1 MRISTAQLFQ
11 QRVTAMLDQQVKLAR
26 TEQQLA
32 SGKRLVSAAD
42 DPAASLR
49 SLQVGNRLA
58 QNEQFLKNLDTVQG
72 RLEIEEGVLASSVDL
87 LQRVREL
94 AVQSLNTTL
103 GPEALKSLEGEV
115 RSHLEGL
122 LSMANTQNASG
133 EFLFAGY
140 QVDAIPFSSDG
151 SGNFTYNGDQG
162 QQHLQVSQTR
172 QIAAADSGSDI
183 FLGVDAAA
191 GGITSSFDILNDFAD
206 ALAAGSVTADIL
218 TDIDAAMNKILA
230 VRVDVG
236 SRLRAVDDQRGTNES
251 FGLVLEKERS
261 DLVDLDYTEAISRFN
276 RELLA
281 LQASEQ
287 VFAKVQGLSLFDYL
301 G

>member
-1 MRISTAQLFQ
+1 MRISTAQMFQ
-11 QRVTAMLDQQVKLAR
+11 QRVTAMLEQQVDLAR

-32 SGKRLVSAAD
+32 TGKRLVSAAD

-49 SLQVGNRLA
+49 NLQLGDRLT
-58 QNEQFLKNLDTVQG
+58 QNEQYQKNLDAAQG
-72 RLEIEEGVLASSVDL
+72 RLELEEGALASSVDL

-94 AVQSLNTTL
+94 AVQALNATL
-103 GPEALKSLEGEV
+103 GPGDLKAIEVEV
-115 RSHLEGL
+115 RSQLDGL
-122 LSMANTQNASG
+122 LSVANTQNTNG

-140 QVDAIPFSSDG
+140 RVDTIPFSSDG
-151 SGNFTYNGDQG
+151 AGNVTYNGDQG
-162 QQHLQVSQTR
+162 RQHLQVSQTR
-172 QIAAADSGSDI
+172 QVAAADNGADV
-183 FLGVDAAA
+183 FQGVNAAA

-206 ALAAGSVTADIL
+206 ALAAGTVTADTL
-218 TDIDAAMNKILA
+218 TDIDAAMDKVLT
-230 VRVDVG
+230 VRADVG
-236 SRLRAVDDQRGTNES
+236 SRLRAVDDQRGTNAS
-251 FGLVLEKERS
+251 FGLVLENERA

-276 RELLA
+276 QQLLA

>member
-1 MRISTAQLFQ
+1 MRISTAQMFQ
-11 QRVTAMLDQQVKLAR
+11 QRVTTMLEQQVDLAR

-32 SGKRLVSAAD
+32 TGKRLVSAAD

-49 SLQVGNRLA
+49 NLQLGDRLT
-58 QNEQFLKNLDTVQG
+58 QNEQYQKNLDAAQG
-72 RLEIEEGVLASSVDL
+72 RLELEEGALASSVDL

-94 AVQSLNTTL
+94 AVQALNATL
-103 GPEALKSLEGEV
+103 GPGDLKAIEVEV
-115 RSHLEGL
+115 RSQLDGL
-122 LSMANTQNASG
+122 LSVANTQNTNG

-140 QVDAIPFSSDG
+140 QVDTIPFSSDG
-151 SGNFTYNGDQG
+151 AGNVTYNGDQG
-162 QQHLQVSQTR
+162 RQHLQVSQTR
-172 QIAAADSGSDI
+172 QVAAADNGADV
-183 FLGVDAAA
+183 FQGVNAAA

-206 ALAAGSVTADIL
+206 ALAAGTVTADTL
-218 TDIDAAMNKILA
+218 TDIDTAMDKILT
-230 VRVDVG
+230 VRADVG

-251 FGLVLEKERS
+251 FGLVLEKERA

-276 RELLA
+276 QQLLA
-281 LQASEQ
+281 FQASEQ

>member
-1 MRISTAQLFQ
+1 MRISTAQMFQ
-11 QRVTAMLDQQVKLAR
+11 QQVTAMLEQQVALSR

-32 SGKRLVSAAD
+32 TGKRLVSAAD

-49 SLQVGNRLA
+49 SLQLGDRLT
-58 QNEQFLKNLDTVQG
+58 QNEQYLKNLDAAQG
-72 RLEIEEGVLASSVDL
+72 RLELEEGALASSVDV

-94 AVQSLNTTL
+94 AVQALNATL
-103 GPEALKSLEGEV
+103 GPGDLKSIEVEV
-115 RSHLEGL
+115 RSRLEDL
-122 LSMANTQNASG
+122 LSIANTQNANG

-140 QVDAIPFSSDG
+140 QVDTIPFSSDG
-151 SGNFTYNGDQG
+151 SGNFAYNGDQG

-172 QIAAADSGSDI
+172 QLAAADNGADV
-183 FLGVDAAA
+183 FLGVTAAA
-191 GGITSSFDILNDFAD
+191 GGITSNFDILNDFAD
-206 ALAAGSVTADIL
+206 ALVAGTVSADTL
-218 TDIDAAMNKILA
+218 TDIDTAMDQILV
-230 VRVDVG
+230 VRADVG
-236 SRLRAVDDQRGTNES
+236 SRLGAVDDQRSTNES
-251 FGLVLEKERS
+251 FDLVLQKERA

-276 RELLA
+276 QQLLA

>member
-1 MRISTAQLFQ
+1 MRISTAQMFQ
-11 QRVTAMLDQQVKLAR
+11 QQVTAMLEQQVELSR

-49 SLQVGNRLA
+49 SLQLGDRLT
-58 QNEQFLKNLDTVQG
+58 QNEQYLKNLDAAQG
-72 RLEIEEGVLASSVDL
+72 RLELEEGALASSVDV

-94 AVQSLNTTL
+94 AVQALNATL
-103 GPEALKSLEGEV
+103 GPGDLKSIEAEV

-122 LSMANTQNASG
+122 LSIANTQNANG

-140 QVDAIPFSSDG
+140 QVDTIPFSSDG
-151 SGNFTYNGDQG
+151 SGNFTYSGDQG

-172 QIAAADSGSDI
+172 QLAAADNGADV
-183 FLGVDAAA
+183 FLGVNAAA
-191 GGITSSFDILNDFAD
+191 GGVTSNFDILNNFAD
-206 ALAAGSVTADIL
+206 ALAAGTVSADTL
-218 TDIDAAMNKILA
+218 TDIDTAMDKILV
-230 VRVDVG
+230 VRADVG
-236 SRLRAVDDQRGTNES
+236 SRLRAVDDQRSTNES
-251 FGLVLEKERS
+251 FDLVLQKERS

-276 RELLA
+276 QQLLA

>member
-1 MRISTAQLFQ
+1 VRISTAQMFQ
-11 QRVTAMLDQQVKLAR
+11 QQVTAMLEQQVALAR

-32 SGKRLVSAAD
+32 TGKRLVSAAD

-49 SLQVGNRLA
+49 SLQLGDRLT
-58 QNEQFLKNLDTVQG
+58 QNEQYLKNLDTAQS
-72 RLEIEEGVLASSVDL
+72 RLELEEGALASSIDV

-94 AVQSLNTTL
+94 AVQALSATL
-103 GPEALKSLEGEV
+103 GPGDLKSIEVEV
-115 RSHLEGL
+115 RSRLEDL
-122 LSMANTQNASG
+122 LSIANTQNANG

-140 QVDAIPFSSDG
+140 QVDTIPFSSDG

-172 QIAAADSGSDI
+172 QLAAADNGADV
-183 FLGVDAAA
+183 FLGVTAAA
-191 GGITSSFDILNDFAD
+191 GGITSNFDILNNFAD
-206 ALAAGSVTADIL
+206 ALAAGTVSADTL
-218 TDIDAAMNKILA
+218 TDIDTAMDKILV
-230 VRVDVG
+230 VRADVG
-236 SRLRAVDDQRGTNES
+236 SRLRAVDDQRSTNES
-251 FGLVLEKERS
+251 FDLVLQKERA
-261 DLVDLDYTEAISRFN
+261 DLVNLDYTEAISRFN
-276 RELLA
+276 QQLLA

>member
-1 MRISTAQLFQ
+1 MRISTAHLFQ
-11 QRVTAMLDQQVKLAR
+11 QQVTAMLEQQAQLAR

-49 SLQVGNRLA
+49 NLQLGDRLT
-58 QNEQFLKNLDTVQG
+58 QNEQYLKNLNTMQG
-72 RLEIEEGVLASSVDL
+72 RLELEEGALASSVDV

-94 AVQSLNTTL
+94 AIQARNASL
-103 GPEALKSLEGEV
+103 GPGDLKAIEVEV
-115 RSHLEGL
+115 RSSLEGL
-122 LSMANTQNASG
+122 LSIANTQNANG

-140 QVDAIPFSSDG
+140 QVDTQPFSSDG
-151 SGNFTYNGDQG
+151 SGGFTYNGDQG

-172 QIAAADSGSDI
+172 QIAAADNGASI
-183 FLGVDAAA
+183 FQGVDAAA

-206 ALAAGSVTADIL
+206 ALAAGAVTADTL
-218 TDIDAAMNKILA
+218 TDIDSAMNKILTLRA
-230 VRVDVG
+230 DVG
-236 SRLRAVDDQRGTNES
+236 SRLRAVDDQRATNES
-251 FGLVLEKERS
+251 FGLVLEKEQS

-276 RELLA
+276 QQLLA

>member
-1 MRISTAQLFQ
+1 MRISTAQIFQ
-11 QRVTAMLDQQVKLAR
+11 QQVTAMLEQQAGLAR

-49 SLQVGNRLA
+49 NLQLGDRLT
-58 QNEQFLKNLDTVQG
+58 QNEQYLKNLDTAQS
-72 RLEIEEGVLASSVDL
+72 RLELEEGALASSVDL

-94 AVQSLNTTL
+94 AVQALNATQ
-103 GPEALKSLEGEV
+103 GPGDMKAIEVEV
-115 RSHLEGL
+115 RSHLDGL
-122 LSMANTQNASG
+122 LSLANTQNANG
-133 EFLFAGY
+133 DFLFAGY
-140 QVDAIPFSSDG
+140 QVDTPPFSSDG

-172 QIAAADSGSDI
+172 QLAVADNGADI
-183 FLGVDAAA
+183 FQGLNAAA
-191 GGITSSFDILNDFAD
+191 GGVTSSFDILNDFAD
-206 ALAAGSVTADIL
+206 ALAAGTVAADTL
-218 TDIDAAMNKILA
+218 TDIDTAMDRFLV
-230 VRVDVG
+230 VRADVG
-236 SRLRAVDDQRGTNES
+236 SRLRAADEQRATNES
-251 FGLVLEKERS
+251 FALVLERERS
-261 DLVDLDYTEAISRFN
+261 DLVDLDYTEAIARFN
-276 RELLA
+276 QQLLA

>member
-1 MRISTAQLFQ
+1 MRISTAQMFQ
-11 QRVTAMLDQQVKLAR
+11 QQVTAMLEQQAELAR

-32 SGKRLVSAAD
+32 TGKRLVSAAD

-49 SLQVGNRLA
+49 SLQLSDRLT
-58 QNEQFLKNLDTVQG
+58 QNEQYLKNLDTTQG
-72 RLEIEEGVLASSVDL
+72 RLELEEGALASSVDL

-94 AVQSLNTTL
+94 AVQALNATQ
-103 GPEALKSLEGEV
+103 GPGDLKSLEVEV

-122 LSMANTQNASG
+122 LSLANTQNANG

-140 QVDAIPFSSDG
+140 QVETIPFSSDG
-151 SGNFTYNGDQG
+151 SGNFSYAGDQG

-172 QIAAADSGSDI
+172 QLAAADNGADI
-183 FLGVDAAA
+183 FLGVNAAA

-206 ALAAGSVTADIL
+206 ALAASTVSADTLADID
-218 TDIDAAMNKILA
+218 TAMDKMLA
-230 VRVDVG
+230 VRAEVG

-251 FGLVLEKERS
+251 FGLVLEKERA

-276 RELLA
+276 QQLLA

>member
-1 MRISTAQLFQ
+1 MRISTAQIFQ
-11 QRVTAMLDQQVKLAR
+11 QQVSAMLEQQVELSR

-32 SGKRLVSAAD
+32 TGKRLVSASD

-49 SLQVGNRLA
+49 SLQLGDRLT
-58 QNEQFLKNLDTVQG
+58 QNEQYLKNLDFAQG
-72 RLEIEEGVLASSVDL
+72 RLELEEGALASSVNL

-94 AVQSLNTTL
+94 AVQALNGTQ
-103 GPEALKSLEGEV
+103 GPGDLKSIEVEV

-122 LSMANTQNASG
+122 LSIANTQNANG

-140 QVDAIPFSSDG
+140 QVETTPFSSDG

-162 QQHLQVSQTR
+162 QQHLQVSHIR
-172 QIAAADSGSDI
+172 QVAVADNGADI
-183 FLGVDAAA
+183 FQGLNAAA
-191 GGITSSFDILNDFAD
+191 GGGTSSFDILNDFAD
-206 ALAAGSVTADIL
+206 ALAAGTVAADTL
-218 TDIDAAMNKILA
+218 TDIDTAMDRILF
-230 VRVDVG
+230 VRADVG

-251 FGLVLEKERS
+251 FGLVLEKERA
-261 DLVDLDYTEAISRFN
+261 DLVDLDYTEAIARFN
-276 RELLA
+276 QQLLA
-281 LQASEQ
+281 FQASEQ

>member
-1 MRISTAQLFQ
+1 MRISTAQMFQ
-11 QRVTAMLDQQVKLAR
+11 QQVTAMLEQQAELAR

-32 SGKRLVSAAD
+32 TGKRLVSAAD

-49 SLQVGNRLA
+49 SLQLSDRLT
-58 QNEQFLKNLDTVQG
+58 QNEQYLKNLDTTQG
-72 RLEIEEGVLASSVDL
+72 RLELEEGALASSVDL

-94 AVQSLNTTL
+94 SVQALNATQ
-103 GPEALKSLEGEV
+103 GPGDLKLLEVEV

-122 LSMANTQNASG
+122 LSLANTQNANG

-140 QVDAIPFSSDG
+140 QVETIPFSSDG
-151 SGNFTYNGDQG
+151 SGNFSYAGDQG

-172 QIAAADSGSDI
+172 QLAAADNGADI
-183 FLGVDAAA
+183 FLGVNAAA

-206 ALAAGSVTADIL
+206 ALAAGTVSADTL
-218 TDIDAAMNKILA
+218 TDIDTAMDKMLA
-230 VRVDVG
+230 VRAEVG

-251 FGLVLEKERS
+251 FGLVLEKERA

-276 RELLA
+276 QQLLA

>member
-1 MRISTAQLFQ
+1 MRISTAQMFQ
-11 QRVTAMLDQQVKLAR
+11 QQVTAMLEQQVDLAR

-49 SLQVGNRLA
+49 SLQLGDRLT
-58 QNEQFLKNLDTVQG
+58 QNEQYLKNLNAVQG
-72 RLEIEEGVLASSVDL
+72 RLQLEEGALASSVDL
-87 LQRVREL
+87 LQRVREQ
-94 AVQSLNTTL
+94 AVQAINGSLDP
-103 GPEALKSLEGEV
+103 GDLKAIEVEV
-115 RSHLEGL
+115 RSSLDGL
-122 LSMANTQNASG
+122 LSIANTQNANG

-140 QVDAIPFSSDG
+140 QVDTIPFSNDG
-151 SGNFTYNGDQG
+151 SGNITYNGDQG

-172 QIAAADSGSDI
+172 QIAAADNGANI
-183 FLGVDAAA
+183 FQGVEAAA

-206 ALAAGSVTADIL
+206 ALAAGTVTADTL
-218 TDIDAAMNKILA
+218 TDIDAAMDKILT
-230 VRVDVG
+230 VRADVG

-261 DLVDLDYTEAISRFN
+261 DLVDLDYAEAISRFN
-276 RELLA
+276 QQLLA
-281 LQASEQ
+281 FQASEQ

>member
-1 MRISTAQLFQ
+1 MRISTAQMFQ
-11 QRVTAMLDQQVKLAR
+11 QQVTAMLEQQAEIAR

-32 SGKRLVSAAD
+32 TGKRLVSAAD

-49 SLQVGNRLA
+49 SLQLSDRLT
-58 QNEQFLKNLDTVQG
+58 QNEQYLKNLDTTQG
-72 RLEIEEGVLASSVDL
+72 RLELEEGALASSVDL

-94 AVQSLNTTL
+94 AVQALNATQ
-103 GPEALKSLEGEV
+103 GPGDLKLLEVEV

-122 LSMANTQNASG
+122 LSLANTQNANG

-140 QVDAIPFSSDG
+140 QVETLPFSSDG
-151 SGNFTYNGDQG
+151 SGNFSYAGDQG

-172 QIAAADSGSDI
+172 QLAAADNGADI
-183 FLGVDAAA
+183 FLGVKAAA

-206 ALAAGSVTADIL
+206 ALAAGTVSADTL
-218 TDIDAAMNKILA
+218 TDIDTAMDKMLA
-230 VRVDVG
+230 VRAEVG

-251 FGLVLEKERS
+251 FGLVLEKERA
-261 DLVDLDYTEAISRFN
+261 DLVDLDYAEAISRFN
-276 RELLA
+276 QQLLA

>member
-1 MRISTAQLFQ
+1 MRISTAQMFQ
-11 QRVTAMLDQQVKLAR
+11 QQVTAMLEQQAELAR

-32 SGKRLVSAAD
+32 TGKRLVSAAD

-49 SLQVGNRLA
+49 SLQLSDRLT
-58 QNEQFLKNLDTVQG
+58 QNEQYLKNLDTTQG
-72 RLEIEEGVLASSVDL
+72 RLELEEGALASSVDL

-94 AVQSLNTTL
+94 AVQALNATQ
-103 GPEALKSLEGEV
+103 GPGDLKLLEVEV

-122 LSMANTQNASG
+122 LSLANTQNANG

-140 QVDAIPFSSDG
+140 QVETIPFSSDG
-151 SGNFTYNGDQG
+151 SGNFSYAGDQG

-172 QIAAADSGSDI
+172 QLAAADNGADI
-183 FLGVDAAA
+183 FLGVNAAA

-206 ALAAGSVTADIL
+206 ALAAGTVSADTL
-218 TDIDAAMNKILA
+218 TDIDTAMDKMLA
-230 VRVDVG
+230 VRAEVG

-251 FGLVLEKERS
+251 FGLVLEKERA

-276 RELLA
+276 QQLLA

>member
-1 MRISTAQLFQ
+1 MRISTAQMFQ
-11 QRVTAMLDQQVKLAR
+11 QQVTAMLEQQVALSR

-32 SGKRLVSAAD
+32 TGKRLVSAAD

-49 SLQVGNRLA
+49 SLQLGDRLT
-58 QNEQFLKNLDTVQG
+58 QNEQYLKNLDAAQG
-72 RLEIEEGVLASSVDL
+72 RLELEEGALASSVDV

-94 AVQSLNTTL
+94 AVQALNATL
-103 GPEALKSLEGEV
+103 GPGDLKSIEVEV
-115 RSHLEGL
+115 RSRLEDL
-122 LSMANTQNASG
+122 LSIANTQNANG

-140 QVDAIPFSSDG
+140 QVDTIPFSSDG
-151 SGNFTYNGDQG
+151 SGNFAYNGDQG

-172 QIAAADSGSDI
+172 QLAAADNGADV
-183 FLGVDAAA
+183 FLGVTAAA
-191 GGITSSFDILNDFAD
+191 GGITSNFDILNNFAD
-206 ALAAGSVTADIL
+206 ALAAGTVSADTL
-218 TDIDAAMNKILA
+218 TDIDTAMDQILV
-230 VRVDVG
+230 VRADVG
-236 SRLRAVDDQRGTNES
+236 SRLGAVDDQRSTNES
-251 FGLVLEKERS
+251 FDLVLQKERA

-276 RELLA
+276 QQLLA

>member
-11 QRVTAMLDQQVKLAR
+11 QQVTAMQEQQVELSR

-32 SGKRLVSAAD
+32 TGKRLVSAVD

-49 SLQVGNRLA
+49 NLQLGDRVT
-58 QNEQFLKNLDTVQG
+58 QNEQYLKNLDAVQS
-72 RLEIEEGVLASSVDL
+72 RLELEEGALASSVDL
-87 LQRVREL
+87 LQRVRDL
-94 AVQSLNTTL
+94 AVQALNATM
-103 GPEALKSLEGEV
+103 GPNDLQAIEVEV
-115 RSHLEGL
+115 RSQLDGL
-122 LSMANTQNASG
+122 ISVANTQNTNG

-140 QVDAIPFSSDG
+140 QVNTMPFSNDG
-151 SGNFTYNGDQG
+151 SGNVTYSGDQG
-162 QQHLQVSQTR
+162 RQHLQVSQTR
-172 QIAAADSGSDI
+172 QIAAADNGVDI
-183 FLGVDAAA
+183 FQGVKAAA

-206 ALAAGSVTADIL
+206 ALATGTVTADTL
-218 TDIDAAMNKILA
+218 TDLDTAMDKMLVA
-230 VRVDVG
+230 RADVG

-251 FGLVLEKERS
+251 FGLVLVKEQA

-276 RELLA
+276 QQLLA

-287 VFAKVQGLSLFDYL
+287 VFTKVQGLSLFNYL

>member
-1 MRISTAQLFQ
+1 MRISTAQIFQ
-11 QRVTAMLDQQVKLAR
+11 QQVTAMLEQQAGLAR

-49 SLQVGNRLA
+49 NLQLGDRLT
-58 QNEQFLKNLDTVQG
+58 QNEQYLKNLDAAQS
-72 RLEIEEGVLASSVDL
+72 RLELEEGALASSVDL

-94 AVQSLNTTL
+94 AVQALNATQSPGDL
-103 GPEALKSLEGEV
+103 QAIEVEV
-115 RSHLEGL
+115 RSHLDGL
-122 LSMANTQNASG
+122 LSLANTQNANG

-140 QVDAIPFSSDG
+140 QVDTQPFSSDG
-151 SGNFTYNGDQG
+151 SGGFTYNGDQG

-172 QIAAADSGSDI
+172 QLAAADNGADI
-183 FLGVDAAA
+183 FLGVKAAA
-191 GGITSSFDILNDFAD
+191 GGIISSFDILNDFAD
-206 ALAAGSVTADIL
+206 ALAAGTVSADTL
-218 TDIDAAMNKILA
+218 TDIDTAMDKMLA
-230 VRVDVG
+230 VRAEVG

-251 FGLVLEKERS
+251 FGLVLEKERA

-276 RELLA
+276 QQLLA

>member
-1 MRISTAQLFQ
+1 MRISTAQMFQ
-11 QRVTAMLDQQVKLAR
+11 QQVTAMLEQQVELSR

-32 SGKRLVSAAD
+32 TGKRLVSAVD

-49 SLQVGNRLA
+49 SLQLGDRLT
-58 QNEQFLKNLDTVQG
+58 QNEQYLKNLDGAQS
-72 RLEIEEGVLASSVDL
+72 RLELEEGALASSVDV

-94 AVQSLNTTL
+94 AVQALNATL
-103 GPEALKSLEGEV
+103 GPGDLKSIEVEV
-115 RSHLEGL
+115 RSRLEDL
-122 LSMANTQNASG
+122 LSIANTQNANG

-140 QVDAIPFSSDG
+140 QVDTIPFSSDG
-151 SGNFTYNGDQG
+151 SGTFAYNGDQG

-172 QIAAADSGSDI
+172 QLAAADNGADI
-183 FLGVDAAA
+183 FLGVNAAA
-191 GGITSSFDILNDFAD
+191 GGITSNFDILNNFAD
-206 ALAAGSVTADIL
+206 ALAAGTVSADTL
-218 TDIDAAMNKILA
+218 TDIDTAMDKILL
-230 VRVDVG
+230 VRADVG
-236 SRLRAVDDQRGTNES
+236 SRLRAVDDQRSTNES
-251 FGLVLEKERS
+251 FDLVLQKERA

-276 RELLA
+276 QQLLA